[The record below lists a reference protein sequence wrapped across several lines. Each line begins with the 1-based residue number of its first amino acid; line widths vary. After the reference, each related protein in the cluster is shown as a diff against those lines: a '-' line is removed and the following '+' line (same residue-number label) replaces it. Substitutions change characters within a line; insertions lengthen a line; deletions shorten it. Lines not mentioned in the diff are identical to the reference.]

1 MQKLLAIGAA
11 GVLYILSVMA
21 SVRVSALPTPAVVP
35 MMSAASSESAT
46 GPSTTSRLSPGST
59 STSTSISTSQ
69 PASVA
74 FSDTEGSQAA
84 GTGTEP
90 EFQGKSESA
99 WYLPGIPLSRELQA
113 FTYELCQK
121 LDVPYTLVLGVMEVE
136 SHFRTDALR
145 EGETA
150 DMVGIMQ
157 INSRYLPS
165 HYQKYGVEDAYDPKD
180 NITIGVN
187 MLAESIRRNG
197 VTYALMEYNMG
208 IVNMRKKRD
217 SGVVSTSYTRK
228 VLEARKKYE
237 EQLEELY
244 A

>member
-1 MQKLLAIGAA
+1 MHKLLAIGAA

-21 SVRVSALPTPAVVP
+21 SVRVSAHPSPVTTPAV
-35 MMSAASSESAT
+35 SAASSEAAEAPES
-46 GPSTTSRLSPGST
+46 SSRLSLGT
-59 STSTSISTSQ
+59 TAASTSQ
-69 PASVA
+69 PAS
-74 FSDTEGSQAA
+74 SDQTQALAA
-84 GTGTEP
+84 GAETQTELQEQP
-90 EFQGKSESA
+90 EAA
-99 WYLPGIPLSRELQA
+99 WYLPDLPLSRELQA
-113 FTYELCQK
+113 FTYELCQE

-136 SHFRTDALR
+136 SYFHTDALR
-145 EGETA
+145 EGATA

-165 HYQKYGVEDAYDPKD
+165 HYQKYGVDDAYEPKD

-187 MLAESIRRNG
+187 MLADSIRRNG

-228 VLEARKKYE
+228 VLAAQEKYE
-237 EQLEELY
+237 EQLAALY